1 MTESGFVYMA
11 KSPGNPGILDRSA
24 GFMMGVTSRKLS
36 QVFTQRLRRYD
47 ITPEQWMVLYCIQ
60 ERDGMIQKEIAQRA
74 CKDKPTTTRILDVLE
89 SKRWITKQT
98 GTSDRRS
105 FLVYATDKGRELIA
119 LTEAI
124 EIQTVRDATSG
135 LSEAEYDQLL
145 SLLRRIGDN
154 IDNLPD
160 KE

>member
-1 MTESGFVYMA
+1 MA
-11 KSPGNPGILDRSA
+11 KSPDNPGILDRSA

-36 QVFTQRLRRYD
+36 QVFTQRLRLYD

-89 SKRWITKQT
+89 SKQWITKQT
-98 GTSDRRS
+98 GKSDRRS
-105 FLVYATDKGRELIA
+105 FLVYATDKGRELISQ
-119 LTEAI
+119 TEGI
-124 EIQTVRDATSG
+124 EIKTVKDATSG

-154 IDNLPD
+154 IDHLTE